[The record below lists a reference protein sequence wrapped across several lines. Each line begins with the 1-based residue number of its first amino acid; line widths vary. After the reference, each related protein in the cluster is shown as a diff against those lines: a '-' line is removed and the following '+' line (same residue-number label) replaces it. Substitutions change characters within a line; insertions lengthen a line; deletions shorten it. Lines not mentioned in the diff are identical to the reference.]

1 MHTYSVRPNDKF
13 WAQIHKFQSLRV
25 TVVLCTITS
34 LGTLYGY
41 KQSISSRTA
50 QCVYYQQK
58 QLLRKNKR
66 FLSFRNFFLSL
77 SFVNFS
83 VLGDIIRNSSIC
95 YLNFYGHLWSL
106 QFPSTSCLVPLLV
119 LSPHPSKCSLVTTA
133 KYWGYLL
140 RTCLKSFC
148 SQ

>member
-95 YLNFYGHLWSL
+95 YLNFYGHRTTSISL
-106 QFPSTSCLVPLLV
+106 YFLPCPPSCLVPTPKQM
-119 LSPHPSKCSLVTTA
+119 LSCHYS
-133 KYWGYLL
+133 
-140 RTCLKSFC
+140 
-148 SQ
+148 

>member
-1 MHTYSVRPNDKF
+1 MHTYSVRPNHKF

-25 TVVLCTITS
+25 TVVLCAITS

-95 YLNFYGHLWSL
+95 YLNFYGHRTTSISLYFLPCPHTQANALLSL
-106 QFPSTSCLVPLLV
+106 QLNIEGICWEHV
-119 LSPHPSKCSLVTTA
+119 
-133 KYWGYLL
+133 
-140 RTCLKSFC
+140 
-148 SQ
+148 